1 MTLYILTG
9 MFDLEG
15 EMVLGVYSSLLE
27 ARAHMQ
33 EFIERADEITFDD
46 YAIRA
51 KELDAPAGLDAPAA
65 ADV

>member
-15 EMVLGVYSSLLE
+15 EMVLGAYSTKEE
-27 ARAHMQ
+27 AKAHMQ
-33 EFIERADEITFDD
+33 EYIERNNDIVFDD
-46 YAIRA
+46 YAIRV
-51 KELDAPAGLDAPAA
+51 KVLDAPAA